1 MLITFFSGSG
11 IFPPFRGFRLAIGE
25 ARSTVF
31 LDSCS
36 TGQQPKNGGDPLAQL
51 VADAL
56 PGVEVHAFEDVQLSQ
71 TCGLVDVG
79 NPRKPW
85 VPPLLH
91 VFFDV
96 GKSLPDNSRGPRL
109 VSFP

>member
-11 IFPPFRGFRLAIGE
+11 IFPPFRGFRPAIGE

-56 PGVEVHAFEDVQLSQ
+56 PGVEVHAFEDVSYPK
-71 TCGLVDVG
+71 LVAWWMWETHGNHGYLQFSMFFSMWGSHYQIIVG
-79 NPRKPW
+79 
-85 VPPLLH
+85 VL
-91 VFFDV
+91 
-96 GKSLPDNSRGPRL
+96 NS
-109 VSFP
+109 